1 MLLINVPFLL
11 FQSISKDIPL
21 GLNEDTLG
29 GVLKSGIAQYVAL
42 EISRGNGRDNR
53 AVARYLPWLYNA
65 PSTLQQGYDYISFM
79 SFTCHF
85 LSCS

>member
-1 MLLINVPFLL
+1 M
-11 FQSISKDIPL
+11 

-53 AVARYLPWLYNA
+53 AVARYLPWLYNT
-65 PSTLQQGYDYISFM
+65 PSTLQQGYVCDFS
-79 SFTCHF
+79 
-85 LSCS
+85 LSLLSRLFFCTVAILLLNFSIL